1 MKYAK
6 MFAAALLVMSGL
18 LTGCKSAQKMAQVA
32 QVKDPTMD
40 YSQFVNVTDVVPD
53 AILEI
58 RYFSTYNFVGARIDG
73 YEEPVALMTRVAASA
88 MTLSNMAT
96 ASRSMMPTVL
106 SVAWITSCV
115 GRWIRVTPSPRL
127 ISIPA

>member
-6 MFAAALLVMSGL
+6 MFAAALLVMAGL

-58 RYFSTYNFVGARIDG
+58 RYFSTYNFVGAWQPIVC
-73 YEEPVALMTRVAASA
+73 EPSA
-88 MTLSNMAT
+88 TTLSAMAT

-106 SVAWITSCV
+106 SVA
-115 GRWIRVTPSPRL
+115 
-127 ISIPA
+127 